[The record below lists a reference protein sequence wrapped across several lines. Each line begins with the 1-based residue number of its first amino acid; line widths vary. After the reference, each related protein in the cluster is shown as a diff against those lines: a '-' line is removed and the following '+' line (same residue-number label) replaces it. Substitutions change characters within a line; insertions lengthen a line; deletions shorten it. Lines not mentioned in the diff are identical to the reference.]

1 MTFSD
6 YPVEDKNKIN
16 NPDYSKY
23 TNKRKNEE
31 NETLDDIEGV
41 SESPELD
48 IDDIDKM
55 EDLYSGEESA
65 VDSKD
70 SQSSSISYTKEELID
85 IVEKI
90 KKNIKEWVCENLSE
104 TFVFRPYQLDAIVRI
119 IFSIV
124 YVPKKTSIVEAP
136 TGSGKSLI
144 CIISAGVLAKY
155 YKKSSYILAS
165 DLYLW
170 KQYMDAIDSYRL
182 NDFGYL
188 KGSIGNYH
196 CDVNHMD
203 YTLGKC
209 KIQKVS
215 LNNLRN
221 REWRNANGFRCVGT
235 CEYMK
240 QRFRAEKTPVTL
252 LTYHLWLYQMNLVDH
267 SEESAGF
274 KPRDVIFCDECHNIP
289 DIVQKYAQPIVEV
302 EQDKGRL
309 MDILQYAIDNN
320 VVPKRLYVDCMRPD
334 TAGDIFR
341 AADGGVETLSDECRN
356 DIRHQLRMEDV
367 MCNYEYFID
376 CLGVL
381 DRFDDGSGEVKVTIL
396 KDYLNLLYWFD
407 ELCKLIGEDETLTD
421 SSGKGKP
428 SKEEIRIH
436 QLLSWFHNYY
446 SMISEFVRA
455 CSDAGSDYMIVERT
469 EDRMTGKVSYL
480 FSCAKED
487 YLCYQFLL
495 KHSKFNVMTSATIG
509 NKQCFAD
516 NIGVKYINEGEIIW
530 SSIPNTFDFSK
541 SPIYYLPNFKMSY
554 ERKKYDFPEIMK
566 VLYKIMQSEAFKD
579 KRGMINTG
587 SYENAKMIFDKAPK
601 EIKERLC
608 LYNNSKDKNEQIK
621 LFKMGTNKVMIGP
634 TLVEGVDLPGDLCRF
649 ILIVKVPYPSIA
661 SKLIKAKMN
670 LFPLWYDSTT
680 SNTIIQ
686 NIGRGVRNEK
696 DWCTTF
702 ILDGCFGWL
711 YQKTME
717 QYPVEIR
724 QRIRQINNI

>member
-1 MTFSD
+1 M
-6 YPVEDKNKIN
+6 
-16 NPDYSKY
+16 SKE
-23 TNKRKNEE
+23 KE
-31 NETLDDIEGV
+31 NEAIVIKEN
-41 SESPELD
+41 
-48 IDDIDKM
+48 
-55 EDLYSGEESA
+55 
-65 VDSKD
+65 
-70 SQSSSISYTKEELID
+70 YTKDELTTIVNSIRANIID
-85 IVEKI
+85 WAETNL
-90 KKNIKEWVCENLSE
+90 NIEFK
-104 TFVFRPYQLDAIVRI
+104 FRPHQLDSIVRI

-124 YVPKKTSIVEAP
+124 YKPHSMTVVEAP

-155 YKKSSYILAS
+155 YGKTSYILAS

-170 KQYMDAIDSYRL
+170 KQYSDAIDGYRL

-203 YTLGKC
+203 YNLGKC
-209 KIQKVS
+209 KIQKVG

-221 REWRNANGFRCVGT
+221 REWRNANGYRCAGT

-240 QRFRAEKTPVTL
+240 HRFRAERTPVTL
-252 LTYHLWLYQMNLVDH
+252 LTYQLWLYQMNLVDH

-289 DIVQKYAQPIVEV
+289 DIVQKYAQPMIEV

-309 MDILQYAIDNN
+309 MDIIQYAMDNN
-320 VVPKRLYVDCMRPD
+320 VVPTHMYADVLRPD
-334 TAGDIFR
+334 TVHEVYYKNDQEF
-341 AADGGVETLSDECRN
+341 SDVHRS
-356 DIRHQLRMEDV
+356 DIRNQLRMSDV
-367 MCNYEYFID
+367 IQNYEYFID

-381 DRFDDGSGEVKVTIL
+381 DIFDDASGQDKMTIL
-396 KDYLNLLYWFD
+396 KDYIRLLNWFNYLHD
-407 ELCKLIGEDETLTD
+407 DIQNCDALANSPTIE
-421 SSGKGKP
+421 KGKP

-436 QLLSWFHNYY
+436 QLLNWFHNYY
-446 SMISEFVRA
+446 SMLSEFMKA
-455 CSDAGSDYMIVERT
+455 CSDAGPEFMIMERN
-469 EDRMTGKVSYL
+469 EDRLTGKITYL
-480 FSCAKED
+480 LSCAKED

-495 KHSKFNVMTSATIG
+495 KHSKFNVLTSATIG
-509 NKQCFAD
+509 NHDSFAA
-516 NIGVKYINEGEIIW
+516 NIGSSFLKYRSIKSINESEDNANTSNLPMTNDILW
-530 SSIPNTFDFSK
+530 NSIPNTFDFSK
-541 SPIYYLPNFKMSY
+541 SPIYYLPTYKMSY
-554 ERKKYDFPEIMK
+554 ERKKYDFPEIQK
-566 VLYKIMQSEAFKD
+566 IIYKIMRSDAFKD

-601 EIKERLC
+601 DIRERLC
-608 LYNNSKDKNEQIK
+608 MYNNSKDKNEQIRQ
-621 LFKMGTNKVMIGP
+621 FKMGTNKVMIGP

-661 SKLIKAKMN
+661 SKLIKTKMQ

-711 YQKTME
+711 YQKTYM

-724 QRIRQINNI
+724 NRIIQLNNL

>member
-1 MTFSD
+1 MSNKEITSTKRLNDSEEDLMTENS
-6 YPVEDKNKIN
+6 PVI
-16 NPDYSKY
+16 
-23 TNKRKNEE
+23 E
-31 NETLDDIEGV
+31 NGSTS
-41 SESPELD
+41 SESESESL
-48 IDDIDKM
+48 
-55 EDLYSGEESA
+55 LSGE
-65 VDSKD
+65 
-70 SQSSSISYTKEELID
+70 YTKEQLVC
-85 IVEKI
+85 IVDSI
-90 KKNIKEWVCENLSE
+90 KKNIREWVDDNLTVEFS
-104 TFVFRPYQLDAIVRI
+104 FRPHQMDAIVRI

-124 YVPKKTSIVEAP
+124 YKPVPTTVIEAP

-170 KQYMDAIDSYRL
+170 KQYMDAIDGYRL

-196 CDVNHMD
+196 CNVNHMD
-203 YTLGKC
+203 YNLGKC
-209 KIQKVS
+209 RLEKIS
-215 LNNLRN
+215 LNNLRS
-221 REWRNANGFRCVGT
+221 REWRNSHGYRCVGT

-240 QRFRAEKTPVTL
+240 QRFRAEKTQVTL

-289 DIVQKYAQPIVEV
+289 DIVQKYAQPVIEV
-302 EQDKGRL
+302 EQDKGRM
-309 MDILQYAIDNN
+309 MDIIQYAIDNN
-320 VVPKRLYVDCMRPD
+320 IVPKKLNLDCMKPD
-334 TAGDIFR
+334 AVYEVCMSEMGDLTESHKFSIK
-341 AADGGVETLSDECRN
+341 N
-356 DIRHQLRMEDV
+356 QLRLEDV
-367 MCNYEYFID
+367 ISNYDYFID
-376 CLGVL
+376 SLGVL
-381 DRFDDGSGEVKVTIL
+381 DRFDDGREPDDKIVIL
-396 KDYLNLLYWFD
+396 KDYIRFLGWLNC
-407 ELCKLIGEDETLTD
+407 LCEEIQNSDVMEIESEK
-421 SSGKGKP
+421 KGKEA
-428 SKEEIRIH
+428 KEYLRMH

-446 SMISEFVRA
+446 SMISEFVKA
-455 CSDAGSDYMIVERT
+455 SADAGSEFMIIEKN
-469 EDRMTGKVSYL
+469 EDKITGKITYT

-509 NKQCFAD
+509 NKQSFVD
-516 NIGVKYINEGEIIW
+516 NIGAKYSGSEVQFSG
-530 SSIPNTFDFSK
+530 IPNTFDFSK
-541 SPIYYLPNFKMSY
+541 SPIYYLPNYKMSY

-566 VLYKIMQSEAFKD
+566 VIYKIMRSDAFKD

-587 SYENAKMIFDKAPK
+587 SYENAKMIFNNAPK
-601 EIKERLC
+601 DIRERLC
-608 LYNNSKDKNEQIK
+608 LYNNSKDKTEQIRM
-621 LFKMGTNKVMIGP
+621 FKVGNNKVMIGP

-649 ILIVKVPYPSIA
+649 ILIVKVPYPSIT

-711 YQKTME
+711 YQKTMG
-717 QYPVEIR
+717 QYPMEIR
-724 QRIRQINNI
+724 NRIRQINNI